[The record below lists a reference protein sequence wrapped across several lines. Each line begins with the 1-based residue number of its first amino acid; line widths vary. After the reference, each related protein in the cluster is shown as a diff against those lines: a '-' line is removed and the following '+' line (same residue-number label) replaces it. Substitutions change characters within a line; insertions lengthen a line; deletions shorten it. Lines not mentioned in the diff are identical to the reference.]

1 MTRRMGGVHKID
13 RVDEASSEHESPEPV
28 NDRAREIW
36 IVTGKGLGEG
46 FTAREFRDGK
56 TG

>member
-36 IVTGKGLGEG
+36 IVTGEGLGEG